1 MFGRGN
7 GTRVDSAAEA
17 SGTSGTPGR
26 GAQTV
31 TRVRMVLAQVIWL
44 LFLVAALF
52 LAVGALLVALDA
64 NQDNDLVKF
73 VLEGADR
80 VDLGIFSR
88 DNGIKQFTG
97 SQRGDQERPVQLG
110 SRRRRVAG
118 RGPDP
123 GPADPPLTAV
133 VLPPNADEFL
143 GVRKPSPGRRVTR
156 SDTTVTSEPP

>member
-7 GTRVDSAAEA
+7 GTRVDTGAQA

-31 TRVRMVLAQVIWL
+31 TRVRIVLAQVVWL

-52 LAVGALLVALDA
+52 LAVGALLIALDA
-64 NQDNDLVKF
+64 NTDNALVNF

-88 DNGIKQFTG
+88 DNGIKQFSG
-97 SQRGDQERPVQLG
+97 
-110 SRRRRVAG
+110 
-118 RGPDP
+118 
-123 GPADPPLTAV
+123 
-133 VLPPNADEFL
+133 PNADTKNALFNWGL
-143 GVRKPSPGRRVTR
+143 GAAAWLFVGRILERLIR
-156 SDTTVTSEPP
+156 P

>member
-7 GTRVDSAAEA
+7 GTRIDTGAQA

-31 TRVRMVLAQVIWL
+31 TRVRMVLSQVIWL

-52 LAVGALLVALDA
+52 LAVGALLITLDA
-64 NQDNDLVKF
+64 NHDNDLVKF

-88 DNGIKQFTG
+88 DNGIKQFSG
-97 SQRGDQERPVQLG
+97 AERGHQERPVQLG
-110 SRRRRVAG
+110 AGRRRVAV

-123 GPADPPLTAV
+123 GPADPPLS
-133 VLPPNADEFL
+133 
-143 GVRKPSPGRRVTR
+143 PSHYPER
-156 SDTTVTSEPP
+156 